1 MGSQTILHMH
11 RMKCRTAVLLVL
23 LYLGSTIQ
31 TYAEEALK
39 IAAFGDSLS
48 AGYLLDAQDSF
59 SAQLQNALRE
69 KGHLVTVV
77 NAAVSGDTTSSGLAR
92 LDWSIGEDVDIVIL
106 ELGANDALR
115 GVEPQITRSNLQ
127 KMLNRLLERDI
138 LVLLAGMMAPPN
150 LGEDYGSQFNRIYP
164 ELAEKY
170 QVALFPF
177 FLEGVAAR
185 PSLNLADG
193 IHPTPEGVSVIV
205 ENILPSVEK
214 LMSSTKSNQ

>member
-1 MGSQTILHMH
+1 
-11 RMKCRTAVLLVL
+11 MKCRTAVLLVL